1 MKAVAALQFTLWAIV
16 TLALAVGMLLTWP
29 IVKEKAP

>member
-1 MKAVAALQFTLWAIV
+1 MKLVAALQFTLWAIV

-29 IVKEKAP
+29 IVKDEKP